1 MKESNSGGFN
11 GGFAI
16 LCDEN
21 GMVKKVLNNRPGLSE
36 NITGRPFTNLID
48 ENTRSKAMAFLMDL
62 KTENIAAN
70 YQMNVWVD
78 DTIKTFS
85 FLGVRIKQEMI
96 IIGARN
102 KEEAIE
108 FTNHLQEI
116 NNEQAN
122 IIRKLVKEKYQY
134 KEIIRQQK
142 DQTYDDLTQLNNE
155 LINLQRELAKKNA
168 ELERS
173 NETKNR
179 FLGMAAHD
187 LRNPLSVIQSY
198 TQYLIE
204 KSEPYLPEKQKRFL
218 NTIYSTSQFMLNLID
233 DILDVSKIE
242 SGKLHLNKQS
252 KEITELILNNVEL
265 NKPLAAKKNIS
276 INLNIKI
283 QPVKIDID
291 AHKIEQVFNNLI
303 TNAIKFSYPNTSIDI
318 SLERFD
324 DNNLHFS
331 FHDQGV
337 GIKSEKMES
346 IFQPFTKESS
356 RGTQGEAGT
365 GLGLVIV
372 KQIVEGHGGKIWV
385 ESAVNKGSCF
395 CFTLPLE
402 HQQHKIKTNGQ
413 HSCHRYN
420 WSDKTILLI
429 EDHSIS
435 KKLIVEMLKSTGV
448 KIITSYEGREGI
460 QHFDNHPE
468 INLILLDLS
477 LPDMDG
483 LDVVK
488 HFRKSHKDIPIIIQT
503 AHVVSGEKEKAL
515 FHGANDYI
523 TKPIENKTLYN
534 TLRKYLTT

>member
-1 MKESNSGGFN
+1 MISSNSDDIN

-21 GMVKKVLNNRPGLSE
+21 GVIKKVLNGITDITE
-36 NITGRPFTNLID
+36 NITGRLFTNLID
-48 ENTRSKAMAFLMDL
+48 KDTRSKAMDFLLDL
-62 KTENIAAN
+62 KDEDIAMN
-70 YQMNVWVD
+70 YQMNVWVND
-78 DTIKTFS
+78 NIKTLS
-85 FLGVRIKQEMI
+85 FIGIRIKQEMI

-102 KEEAIE
+102 EEEAVE
-108 FTNHLQEI
+108 FTNHLQQI

-122 IIRKLVKEKYQY
+122 TIRKLVKEKYQY
-134 KEIIRQQK
+134 KKIIEKQK
-142 DQTYDDLTQLNNE
+142 DQTYDDLTSLNNE
-155 LINLQRELAKKNA
+155 LINLQRELSKKNA
-168 ELERS
+168 ELERI
-173 NETKNR
+173 NDTKNQI
-179 FLGMAAHD
+179 LGMAAHD

-204 KSEPYLPEKQKRFL
+204 RSDSYLPEKQKKFL

-252 KEITELILNNVEL
+252 TEITELILNNVEL

-303 TNAIKFSYPNTSIDI
+303 TNAIKFSYPNTSIDVCLKRI
-318 SLERFD
+318 D
-324 DNNLHFS
+324 DNMLHFS

-337 GIKSEKMES
+337 GIKAEKLES

-356 RGTQGEAGT
+356 RGTEGEPGT

-385 ESAVNKGSCF
+385 DSTVNKGSCF

-402 HQQHKIKTNGQ
+402 HQYKTETNGKDTY
-413 HSCHRYN
+413 HPYN
-420 WSDKTILLI
+420 LSDKTILLI

-435 KKLIVEMLKSTGV
+435 KKLIIEMLKSTGV
-448 KIITSYEGREGI
+448 KIITSYDGKEGI
-460 QHFDNHPE
+460 THFENHPE
-468 INLILLDLS
+468 IDLILLDLS

-483 LDVVK
+483 LDVIK
-488 HFRKSHKDIPIIIQT
+488 HFRKSHKEIPIIIQT

-515 FHGANDYI
+515 LHGANDYI
-523 TKPIENKTLYN
+523 TKPIESKTLYD
-534 TLRKYLTT
+534 TLKKYLIE